1 MNGGGWKEKT
11 LIKHYFYAR
20 LTVGLAQL
28 QTTDEGTRNMKT
40 KQAIISF
47 SQGEKI
53 KGGLI
58 WCTQCV
64 QVALTLPQVEQAGA
78 RKVIQGLVAMIA
90 NEVRLA
96 QRASQDPVW
105 SEVDK
110 ALHTAGVMVESGV
123 IEEATYH
130 FTQTLS
136 QVNRISQKA
145 LTHLVD
151 NGMFG

>member
-1 MNGGGWKEKT
+1 MKGGGWKEKT
-11 LIKHYFYAR
+11 LIKHNFYAKLTIR
-20 LTVGLAQL
+20 LTLLEAA
-28 QTTDEGTRNMKT
+28 DKGTCTMET

-58 WCTQCV
+58 WCSQCV
-64 QVALTLPQVEQAGA
+64 QMALNLPPAEQAGA
-78 RKVIQGLVAMIA
+78 AKVIQGLVSMIA
-90 NEVRLA
+90 NEVQLA
-96 QRASQDPVW
+96 RRASQDPVW
-105 SEVDK
+105 SEVQK

-145 LTHLVD
+145 MTHLVD
-151 NGMFG
+151 NGMFE